1 MCCLRFTMSSSD
13 RKEVE
18 RQLKTAQ
25 HLGNLRQV
33 KYFLAI
39 LAVMDG
45 QSFAQVALILRVHE
59 KTIAAWVCAFCCYGL
74 QGAPHQKPTG
84 RPPKLTPTQK
94 AALAQLIEEGPV
106 KAGFSGACWR
116 SPMIQ
121 QLIYDRFGV
130 LYNVFYIAQLLKN
143 LGFSFQKAAFV
154 SDHLDEHKRQEWR
167 TKTWPQILRAANT
180 KKALLLFGDEASI
193 PQCRTLT
200 YTRARRGQQP
210 KVKTSGKRK
219 GYKVFGL
226 IDYFT
231 GYFFYQGQDGR
242 LNSAAYIAFLT
253 RVLEQTTQPIILIQ
267 DGAKYHTS
275 TETKAFFAQQT
286 AQLQVVQL
294 PTYSPDYNPI
304 EKLWKK
310 IKQQDTHLH
319 YFPTFEALTEK
330 VEQALLK
337 FTNAP
342 EEILALCS
350 LPTELAQAA

>member
-1 MCCLRFTMSSSD
+1 MCCLRFTMSCSY

-18 RQLKTAQ
+18 RHLKTAQ
-25 HLGNLRQV
+25 RLGHLRQV
-33 KYFLAI
+33 KYLLAI
-39 LAVMDG
+39 LAVVDG
-45 QSFAQVALILRVHE
+45 QSCAQVALILRVHE
-59 KTIAAWVCAFCCYGL
+59 KTVATWFQAFCCYGL
-74 QGAPHQKPTG
+74 QETPRTKPTG

-94 AALAQLIEEGPV
+94 AALATVIEEGPV

-121 QLIYDRFGV
+121 QLIYERFGV
-130 LYNVFYIAQLLKN
+130 YYNVFYIAQLLKN
-143 LGFSFQKAAFV
+143 LGFSYQKAAFV
-154 SDHLDEHKRQEWR
+154 SDHLNEAKRQEWR
-167 TKTWPQILRAANT
+167 TKTWPQILRRAQARN
-180 KKALLLFGDEASI
+180 ALLLFGDEASF
-193 PQCRTLT
+193 PQWGTLT
-200 YTRARRGQQP
+200 YTWARRGQQP

-226 IDYFT
+226 IEYFT
-231 GYFFYQGQDGR
+231 GRFFYQGQEGR
-242 LNSAAYIAFLT
+242 LNSAASIAFLT
-253 RVLEQTTQPIILIQ
+253 RVLEQTTQPIVLIQ

-275 TETKAFFAQQT
+275 AETNAFFAQQT
-286 AQLQVVQL
+286 ARLQVFQL

-337 FTNAP
+337 FTNTP

>member
-1 MCCLRFTMSSSD
+1 MCNVRFTLSTHY
-13 RKEVE
+13 RREVE
-18 RQLKTAQ
+18 RQLKMAQ
-25 HLGNLRQV
+25 QLGHLRQV

-39 LAVMDG
+39 LAVVDG

-59 KTIAAWVCAFCCYGL
+59 KTVAAWVRVFCCYGIT
-74 QGAPHQKPTG
+74 GAPRKKPTG

-94 AALAQLIEEGPV
+94 EVLAALIDEGPV

-130 LYNVFYIAQLLKN
+130 FYNVFYLAQLLKH
-143 LGFSFQKAAFV
+143 LGFSYQKAAFV
-154 SDHLDEHKRQEWR
+154 SDHLDEDKRHVWR
-167 TKTWPQILRAANT
+167 TTTWPQILRLAKAQ
-180 KKALLLFGDEASI
+180 KALLLFGDEASF
-193 PQCRTLT
+193 PQWGTLT
-200 YTRARRGQQP
+200 YTWARRGQQP
-210 KVKTSGKRK
+210 KIKTSGKRQ

-231 GYFFYQGQDGR
+231 GCLFYQGQAGR
-242 LNSAAYIAFLT
+242 LNSAAYLAFLR
-253 RVLEQTTQPIILIQ
+253 RVLEQTTQPIVLIQ
-267 DGAKYHTS
+267 DGARYHTS
-275 TETKAFFAQQT
+275 SETKAFFAQQT
-286 AQLQVVQL
+286 ARLQVFQL

-319 YFPTFEALTEK
+319 YFPTFEALTDR

-337 FTNAP
+337 FANIP